1 MPGRLALTNWPY
13 PVDGPLVPTVDWDNF
28 DPESLFRELRDG
40 LGGPDGEKMI
50 WAFEQALGV
59 ARIDPDL
66 LNHLLAAAACL
77 LAHAHGES
85 PRAVL
90 AAFARRSISDREWSE
105 RYAVLFPA
113 G

>member
-1 MPGRLALTNWPY
+1 M
-13 PVDGPLVPTVDWDNF
+13 PTVDWDNF

-66 LNHLLAAAACL
+66 LNHHLAAAACL